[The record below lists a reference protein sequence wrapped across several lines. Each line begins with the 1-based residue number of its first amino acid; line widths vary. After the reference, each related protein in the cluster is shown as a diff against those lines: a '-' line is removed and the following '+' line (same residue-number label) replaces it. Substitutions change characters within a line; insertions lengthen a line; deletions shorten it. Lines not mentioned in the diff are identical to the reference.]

1 MKKRLYKI
9 LFAGV
14 FLVLVSSCTSMKP
27 FFEVGTVTGEKS
39 ISARGYTVKSGF
51 HPSSGVFNDSN
62 ADLFSVQKDR
72 KWKASASF
80 PAKIRLE
87 F

>member
-9 LFAGV
+9 IFSGV
-14 FLVLVSSCTSMKP
+14 LLLLVTSCTTMKP
-27 FFEVGTVTGEKS
+27 FFEVGTVSGVKS
-39 ISARGYTVKSGF
+39 ISAKGYTVKSGF
-51 HPSSGVFNDSN
+51 HPSSGVFNDNS
-62 ADLFSVQKDR
+62 ADMFSVQKGR